1 MRNAAKVMQIAF
13 TYIGTIVGAGFAT
26 GREILQ
32 FFTQY
37 GKWGVLTIALSTV
50 LFVWLGTKMMLL
62 AHDIGA
68 ASYEALNR
76 KLFGRRIGW
85 WISLFTLIVLIGV
98 NSVML
103 AGAGSVFVEHLGLS
117 YQLGLWI
124 MLIGTFLLL
133 HKGMDAILQLN
144 SVVVPLMMILSLIII
159 SGTVGT
165 PGADRFLSLETDN
178 SMVQTWASPFI
189 YSAFNLS
196 MAQAVLVPIGSRT
209 KNRRVLI
216 WGGILG
222 AIGIGFMLMAGH
234 FALSANMPGI
244 NQYEIPMGSIAF
256 QLGNAVQLM
265 YVLLIFMEI
274 FSTFVA
280 DIYGVT
286 LQINHMSKIPERWVS
301 LIILSIC
308 YLTSQ
313 IGFSSLLSVLY
324 PIFGF
329 LSLAWAAM
337 LVLYRKP
344 RAAK

>member
-1 MRNAAKVMQIAF
+1 MRNAAKVLQVAF

-37 GKWGVLTIALSTV
+37 GKWGALTIGLSTL

-68 ASYEALNR
+68 VSYEDLNR
-76 KLFGRRIGW
+76 KLFGRRTGW

-103 AGAGSVFVEHLGLS
+103 AGAGSVFMEHLGLS

-124 MLIGTFLLL
+124 TLIGTFLLL
-133 HKGMDAILQLN
+133 NKGMDAILQLN
-144 SVVVPLMMILSLIII
+144 SIVVPLMITLSVIII
-159 SGTVGT
+159 SATIGT
-165 PGADRFLSLETDN
+165 PGSERFLSLNTD
-178 SMVQTWASPFI
+178 SSLLQTWASPFI
-189 YSAFNLS
+189 YSAFNLA
-196 MAQAVLVPIGSRT
+196 MAQAVLVPVGS
-209 KNRRVLI
+209 KIENRKVLV
-216 WGGILG
+216 WGGVAGGL
-222 AIGIGFMLMAGH
+222 GIGFMLMAGH
-234 FALSANMPGI
+234 FALSAHMPGI
-244 NQYEIPMGSIAF
+244 VQFEIPMGNIAF
-256 QLGNAVQLM
+256 QLGTAVQLI

-286 LQINHMSKIPERWVS
+286 LQIRTFWNIPERWLS

-324 PIFGF
+324 PLFGA
-329 LSLAWAAM
+329 LSLVWAVM

-344 RAAK
+344 EIIR